1 MHTKTE
7 EAELNIEDKAKYMQ
21 AKEKHLRAYKA
32 LASELEYA
40 VDDVETGFITGKREK
55 LALKIKNL
63 SEILREIDSMEKL
76 A

>member
-7 EAELNIEDKAKYMQ
+7 ETELNIEDKAKYIQ
-21 AKEKHLRAYKA
+21 EKEKHLKAYKA
-32 LASELEYA
+32 LASELDYA

-55 LALKIKNL
+55 LARKIKDL
-63 SEILREIDSMEKL
+63 SEILREIESMEKL

>member
-7 EAELNIEDKAKYMQ
+7 EVKLNVEDKPKYLQ
-21 AKEKHLRAYKA
+21 EKEKHLKAYKA

-55 LALKIKNL
+55 LARKIKDL
-63 SEILREIDSMEKL
+63 SEILREIDSMENL